1 MAYDRIAS
9 RLMGMNE
16 KVWASHA
23 NPLSGWTRLATA
35 PLWFCALWSV
45 HWIGWWS
52 LIPIVPL
59 CLWTWLNPRIFP
71 QPVDDRAW
79 MTRGVLGE
87 RIFCRRD
94 ECDIPAEHIRFAHIL
109 TFFAVISLISAVWGL
124 LSGRFWPALGG
135 WLLMIT
141 FKLWFID
148 RMAWLYHTMKDTG
161 ASVGSIGAAHR

>member
-45 HWIGWWS
+45 S
-52 LIPIVPL
+52 LDRLVVVDPDCSVVPVDVVES
-59 CLWTWLNPRIFP
+59 RIFP
-71 QPVDDRAW
+71 PPVDDRAW